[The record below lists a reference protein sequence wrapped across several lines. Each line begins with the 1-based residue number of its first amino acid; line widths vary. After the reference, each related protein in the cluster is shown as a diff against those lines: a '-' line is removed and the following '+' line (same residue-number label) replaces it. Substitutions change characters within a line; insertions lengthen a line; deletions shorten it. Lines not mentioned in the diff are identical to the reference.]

1 MLVIEYAPEGNEYNK
16 SFLYCRS
23 INWYIWLCFNT
34 FSTPETIILSNTD
47 LIEAKF
53 TGLNK
58 HIDIWQ
64 SENQV
69 LRKESLIAKA
79 ALLIFDAENLKARRT
94 SFSNEEYNAYERVTK
109 HSDIV
114 AIEIFY
120 SDNSNELIYVP
131 FDGDYENKLQET
143 TLEEVQGKE
152 RLEIYFGE
160 D

>member
-1 MLVIEYAPEGNEYNK
+1 MEK
-16 SFLYCRS
+16 S
-23 INWYIWLCFNT
+23 
-34 FSTPETIILSNTD
+34 
-47 LIEAKF
+47 K
-53 TGLNK
+53 NK

-64 SENQV
+64 TENQV

-79 ALLIFDAENLKARRT
+79 ALLIFDAESLKDRRT

-160 D
+160 N

>member
-1 MLVIEYAPEGNEYNK
+1 M
-16 SFLYCRS
+16 
-23 INWYIWLCFNT
+23 
-34 FSTPETIILSNTD
+34 SNTD

-143 TLEEVQGKE
+143 TLEEIQGKE

>member
-1 MLVIEYAPEGNEYNK
+1 MNEK
-16 SFLYCRS
+16 SVTSYELILENC
-23 INWYIWLCFNT
+23 
-34 FSTPETIILSNTD
+34 ETIILSNTD

-79 ALLIFDAENLKARRT
+79 ALLIFDAEKLKARRT

-114 AIEIFY
+114 AIEIF
-120 SDNSNELIYVP
+120 L
-131 FDGDYENKLQET
+131 
-143 TLEEVQGKE
+143 
-152 RLEIYFGE
+152 
-160 D
+160 

>member
-1 MLVIEYAPEGNEYNK
+1 MNEK
-16 SFLYCRS
+16 SVTSYELILENC
-23 INWYIWLCFNT
+23 
-34 FSTPETIILSNTD
+34 ETIILSATD
-47 LIEAKF
+47 LIEANF
-53 TGLNK
+53 AGLDK

-69 LRKESLIAKA
+69 LRKESLVAKD

-94 SFSNEEYNAYERVTK
+94 SFSNGEYNAYERVTK

-114 AIEIFY
+114 ALEIFY
-120 SDNSNELIYVP
+120 SDSSNELIYVP

-152 RLEIYFGE
+152 RLEIYFGKNVQE
-160 D
+160 ISATV

>member
-1 MLVIEYAPEGNEYNK
+1 MNQKSVK
-16 SFLYCRS
+16 SFELILENC
-23 INWYIWLCFNT
+23 
-34 FSTPETIILSNTD
+34 ETIVLSKTD
-47 LIEAKF
+47 LIEANF
-53 TGLNK
+53 SGLEK

-64 SENQV
+64 TENQT
-69 LRKESLIAKA
+69 LKTESLVAKDV
-79 ALLIFDAENLKARRT
+79 LLILDAEKLKTRHT
-94 SFSNEEYNAYERVTK
+94 SFSKEYNAYERLTS

-160 D
+160 N

>member
-1 MLVIEYAPEGNEYNK
+1 MNEK
-16 SFLYCRS
+16 SVTSYELILENC
-23 INWYIWLCFNT
+23 
-34 FSTPETIILSNTD
+34 ETIILSNTD

-94 SFSNEEYNAYERVTK
+94 SFSNEEYNAY
-109 HSDIV
+109 
-114 AIEIFY
+114 
-120 SDNSNELIYVP
+120 
-131 FDGDYENKLQET
+131 
-143 TLEEVQGKE
+143 
-152 RLEIYFGE
+152 
-160 D
+160 